1 MPSQEIASR
10 IQADLGPTWPRN
22 RTLPDAV
29 VPPLCEAL
37 WDEGVSPT
45 RRIVQRCLPGW
56 NEHAMGPGVVAARI
70 KKGLPQQAGDGPRAG
85 PPTAVEVPKIVIP
98 PVHTAPHP

>member
-1 MPSQEIASR
+1 MTSQEIAMR
-10 IQADLGPTWPRN
+10 IHADLGPTWPRN

-29 VPPLCEAL
+29 LAPLCEAL

-56 NEHAMGPGVVAARI
+56 NEHAMGPGVVAGA
-70 KKGLPQQAGDGPRAG
+70 
-85 PPTAVEVPKIVIP
+85 
-98 PVHTAPHP
+98 